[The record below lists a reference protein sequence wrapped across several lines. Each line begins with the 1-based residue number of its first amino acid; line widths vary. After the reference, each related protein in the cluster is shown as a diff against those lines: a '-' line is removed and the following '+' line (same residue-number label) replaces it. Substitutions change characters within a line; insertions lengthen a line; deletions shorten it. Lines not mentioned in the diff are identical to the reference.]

1 MEAKDLSISV
11 AVDRPRCGLCRTA
24 IPLDVLAA
32 GKGMLGGNAFICEDC
47 ADTAEGWELVEKM
60 AGVFESNGERHYGP
74 HPTVHGV
81 VFLLKR
87 GFDVLLEECPK
98 KADVL
103 GFPGAF
109 FVPGG
114 KIEPGESELEAMQ
127 REIHE
132 ELGVIPHVIR
142 RLPLIEGS
150 RVGAWGSEGPRGTF
164 IMRPFIVD
172 VWEGDIPE
180 KTLDGGVPL
189 SWFNAE
195 AVIVTSP
202 VPQVRMIVAGGIG
215 GPFV

>member
-1 MEAKDLSISV
+1 MEAKDQTITV
-11 AVDRPRCGLCRTA
+11 TVDRPRCGLCRTA
-24 IPLDVLAA
+24 IPLETLAA

-47 ADTAEGWELVEKM
+47 ADTAEGWEYVQKT
-60 AGVFESNGERHYGP
+60 AGVFEINGERHYGP

-81 VFLLKR
+81 VFVVKR

-132 ELGVIPHVIR
+132 ELGLIPHVIR
-142 RLPLIEGS
+142 RLPLVEGS
-150 RVGAWGSEGPRGTF
+150 RVGAVRGDPRGTF
-164 IMRPFIVD
+164 LMRPFIVD
-172 VWEGDIPE
+172 VWEGDVPDR
-180 KTLDGGVPL
+180 TLDGGVPL
-189 SWFNAE
+189 AWFNAE
-195 AVIVTSP
+195 MVVASSP
-202 VPQVRMIVAGGIG
+202 VPQVRMIVAGSIG